1 MWDYIKTAPFYI
13 LPQHLLSKAMY
24 RLTRW
29 RFAPWKNLIIKL
41 FIRYFQVDM
50 QIAEQSDVNAYA
62 NFNEFFTRKLKTEHR
77 PVDSMPQTIVSPVDG
92 SISQIGEILDDS
104 ILQAKG
110 KYFSLPALLAED
122 SGTVRHF
129 INGHFATIYLSPR
142 DYHRIHLP
150 VDARLVKMTYVPGDL
165 FSVNEA
171 SSRAVDQLFA
181 RNERLICVY
190 ETEYGFM
197 ACILVA
203 AIFVGGME
211 TVWQGEVSPARVRE
225 IRSWDYASDTQSQTN
240 FLKGEEMARFN
251 MGSTIILLFQEKR
264 IEWAPGKEAGR
275 LMKMGEVIGTA
286 NV

>member
-13 LPQHLLSKAMY
+13 LPQHLLSKGMY

-29 RFAPWKNLIIKL
+29 RFSAWKNLIINL
-41 FIRYFQVDM
+41 FIRHFQVDM
-50 QIAEQSDVNAYA
+50 QIAEQSEVSAYP
-62 NFNEFFTRKLKTEHR
+62 NFNEFFTRKLKSEHR
-77 PVDSMPQTIVSPVDG
+77 PIANLPLTIVSPVDG
-92 SISQIGEILDDS
+92 SISQIGEIRDDS

-110 KYFSLPALLAED
+110 KFFNLPALLAKD
-122 SGTVRHF
+122 SNTVQHF

-150 VDARLVKMTYVPGDL
+150 VDARLIKMTYVPGDL

-181 RNERLICVY
+181 RNERLICLF
-190 ETEYGFM
+190 ETEYGLM

-211 TVWQGEVSPARVRE
+211 TVWHGEVSPMKVRE
-225 IRSWDYASDTQSQTN
+225 IRSWDYNTDSMSQTS

-251 MGSTIILLFQEKR
+251 MGSTAILLFEEKR
-264 IEWAPGKEAGR
+264 IHWSKDIEAR
-275 LMKMGEVIGTA
+275 TSVKMGEVIGSA

>member
-13 LPQHLLSKAMY
+13 LPQHLLSKGMY

-29 RFAPWKNLIIKL
+29 RFSAWKNLIINL
-41 FIRYFQVDM
+41 FIRHFQVDM
-50 QIAEQSDVNAYA
+50 QIAEQSEVSAYS
-62 NFNEFFTRKLKTEHR
+62 NFNEFFTRKLKSEHR
-77 PVDSMPQTIVSPVDG
+77 PIANLPLAIVSPVDG
-92 SISQIGEILDDS
+92 SISQIGEIRDDS

-110 KYFSLPALLAED
+110 KFFNLPALLAKD
-122 SGTVRHF
+122 SNTVQHF

-150 VDARLVKMTYVPGDL
+150 IDARLIKMTYVPGDL
-165 FSVNEA
+165 FSVNET

-181 RNERLICVY
+181 RNERLICLF
-190 ETEYGFM
+190 ETEYGLM

-211 TVWQGEVSPARVRE
+211 TVWQGEVSPMKVRE
-225 IRSWDYASDTQSQTN
+225 IRIWDYNTDSMSQTS

-251 MGSTIILLFQEKR
+251 MGSTVILLFEEKR
-264 IEWAPGKEAGR
+264 IHWSKNMEAR
-275 LMKMGEVIGTA
+275 TSVKMGEVIGSA